1 MELSSE
7 IQNEKETI
15 LLQKETTEETLTRVN
30 ELFATLYKTVDS
42 VANGNESTTN
52 ETTGISSD
60 IMEVSDFCERLN
72 IAMRQI
78 EALIKELGENNEEVV
93 SIASQTNL
101 LALNASIEAA
111 RAGEAGRGFAVVA
124 DEINQLAAS
133 SKETANKSSESQ
145 ERVIQSVHKIL
156 TETQNLMQIVAGVN
170 DRTQKLVAST
180 EEISASSETIRT
192 TADQVKE
199 ELQRLSDM

>member
-1 MELSSE
+1 MELSNE
-7 IQNEKETI
+7 VQNEKETI

-30 ELFATLYKTVDS
+30 ELFATLYETVDS
-42 VANGNESTTN
+42 VASGNESTTN

-156 TETQNLMQIVAGVN
+156 TETQNQ
-170 DRTQKLVAST
+170 T
-180 EEISASSETIRT
+180 
-192 TADQVKE
+192 
-199 ELQRLSDM
+199 